1 MANRLDKTS
10 SGKTN
15 GRLNGHVSPIDVPVT
30 TAAARTPA
38 PMPSK
43 SIPPKSAPQKSGDQK
58 SGQKTAQTSEAKLPA
73 QTAKAKSGPPKVGQ
87 SVSAPSAR
95 NPPSLTVSQAST
107 VPHPGVIR
115 NICVYCGSGPG
126 VNPAYVGTAQALGK
140 ALAAAKIG
148 LVYGGGSL
156 GLMGEVAKSTLH
168 HGGRV
173 TGIIP
178 GFLSNKE
185 QMLKDA
191 DELIITDNMHERKML
206 MFERSDAFVALPGG
220 IGTLE
225 ELVEQLTWSQ
235 LGRHTKP
242 IIVANIDGFWDPFL
256 ALLKH
261 MKSEAF
267 IRPGLELGFVVV
279 DRADQIVPAAIN
291 AAAGAHGVSDPA
303 LVTRF

>member
-1 MANRLDKTS
+1 MASNRSDKT
-10 SGKTN
+10 T
-15 GRLNGHVSPIDVPVT
+15 GRMNGHAANIDLPVT
-30 TAAARTPA
+30 DQSRTPA
-38 PMPSK
+38 PMSK
-43 SIPPKSAPQKSGDQK
+43 STPPKSMPKSAPKS
-58 SGQKTAQTSEAKLPA
+58 
-73 QTAKAKSGPPKVGQ
+73 AKSSTATASVPPASKP
-87 SVSAPSAR
+87 SVAKSSGKHSSGKLSA
-95 NPPSLTVSQAST
+95 NT
-107 VPHPGVIR
+107 GIR

-126 VNPAYVGTAQALGK
+126 INPAYVATARALGK
-140 ALAAAKIG
+140 SLAEADIG

-156 GLMGEVAKSTLH
+156 GLMGEVAKSTLA

-173 TGIIP
+173 IGIIP
-178 GFLSNKE
+178 SFLSKKE

-191 DELIITDNMHERKML
+191 DELIVTENMHERKML

-235 LGRHTKP
+235 LGRHAKP
-242 IIVANIDGFWDPFL
+242 IIVANIDGFWAPFL

-279 DRADQIVPAAIN
+279 ERADQIVPAAIG
-291 AAAGAHGVSDPA
+291 AAEGAHGVTDPA
-303 LVTRF
+303 LLAKF

>member
-1 MANRLDKTS
+1 MARNRTDKT
-10 SGKTN
+10 T
-15 GRLNGHVSPIDVPVT
+15 GRMNGHAANIDLPVSDQ
-30 TAAARTPA
+30 ARTRA
-38 PMPSK
+38 PMPKSPMSK
-43 SIPPKSAPQKSGDQK
+43 STKPPTAKSPTTKSVAKAPAKASAKSKSSSTKSGT
-58 SGQKTAQTSEAKLPA
+58 GA
-73 QTAKAKSGPPKVGQ
+73 G
-87 SVSAPSAR
+87 
-95 NPPSLTVSQAST
+95 
-107 VPHPGVIR
+107 IR

-126 VNPAYVGTAQALGK
+126 INPAYVATARALGK
-140 ALAAAKIG
+140 SLAAADIG

-156 GLMGEVAKSTLH
+156 GLMGEVAKSTLA

-173 TGIIP
+173 IGIIP
-178 GFLSNKE
+178 SFLSNKE

-191 DELIITDNMHERKML
+191 NELIVTENMHERKML

-235 LGRHTKP
+235 LGRHAKP
-242 IIVANIDGFWDPFL
+242 IIVANIDGFWAPFL

-279 DRADQIVPAAIN
+279 DRADQIVPAAIS
-291 AAAGAHGVSDPA
+291 AAEGSHGVTDPA
-303 LVTRF
+303 LLAKF

>member
-1 MANRLDKTS
+1 MARNKTDKTT
-10 SGKTN
+10 GA
-15 GRLNGHVSPIDVPVT
+15 LNGHAADIDLPPLKL
-30 TAAARTPA
+30 AAAAAVPARTNTT
-38 PMPSK
+38 MTK
-43 SIPPKSAPQKSGDQK
+43 SKSAPPSAAPAATTKSATT
-58 SGQKTAQTSEAKLPA
+58 KTPAKLSTKSPITASPA
-73 QTAKAKSGPPKVGQ
+73 TKSPAKVAGKVAAA
-87 SVSAPSAR
+87 S
-95 NPPSLTVSQAST
+95 AST
-107 VPHPGVIR
+107 IR

-126 VNPAYVGTAQALGK
+126 INPAYVATAKALGK
-140 ALAAAKIG
+140 SLAAADIG

-156 GLMGEVAKSTLH
+156 GLMGEVAKSTLA

-178 GFLSNKE
+178 AFLSKKE
-185 QMLKDA
+185 QMLQDA
-191 DELIITDNMHERKML
+191 DELIVTDNMHERKML

-235 LGRHTKP
+235 LGRHAKP
-242 IIVANIDGFWDPFL
+242 IIVANIDGFWAPFL

-279 DRADQIVPAAIN
+279 DRAEQIVPAAIS
-291 AAAGAHGVSDPA
+291 AAAGAHGDTDPA
-303 LVTRF
+303 LLAKF

>member
-1 MANRLDKTS
+1 MPTMARNRTDKT
-10 SGKTN
+10 T
-15 GRLNGHVSPIDVPVT
+15 GRMNGHAANIDLPVSDQ
-30 TAAARTPA
+30 ARTRA
-38 PMPSK
+38 PMPKSPMSK
-43 SIPPKSAPQKSGDQK
+43 STKPTATKSPATKSV
-58 SGQKTAQTSEAKLPA
+58 
-73 QTAKAKSGPPKVGQ
+73 AKAPAKAPAKSK
-87 SVSAPSAR
+87 S
-95 NPPSLTVSQAST
+95 NST
-107 VPHPGVIR
+107 MSSTGAGIR

-126 VNPAYVGTAQALGK
+126 INPAYVVTARALGK
-140 ALAAAKIG
+140 SLAAADIG

-156 GLMGEVAKSTLH
+156 GLMGEVAKSTLA

-173 TGIIP
+173 IGIIP
-178 GFLSNKE
+178 SFLSNKE

-191 DELIITDNMHERKML
+191 NELIVTENMHERKML

-235 LGRHTKP
+235 LGRHAKP
-242 IIVANIDGFWDPFL
+242 IIVANIDGFWAPFL

-279 DRADQIVPAAIN
+279 DRADQIVPAAIS
-291 AAAGAHGVSDPA
+291 AAEGSHGVTDPA
-303 LVTRF
+303 LLAKF